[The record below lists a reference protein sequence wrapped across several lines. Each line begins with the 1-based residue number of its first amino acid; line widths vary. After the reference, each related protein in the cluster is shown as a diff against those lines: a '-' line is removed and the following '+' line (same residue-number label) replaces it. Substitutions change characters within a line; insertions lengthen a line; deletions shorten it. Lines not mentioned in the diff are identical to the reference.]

1 MKWIKFRVD
10 SDCSNLHLP
19 SHSGSSGSVSF
30 TDLDPGRYV
39 LRVAAANSKE
49 DRAIE
54 RRRFE
59 ISSDP
64 SFCTTHLINGGVTVR
79 GDTATVE
86 FAEMGPTEM
95 FRCRLDTEPA
105 FVCKLL
111 HAVLNVFTTVDLRIF
126 CFVCSPFHLRQLILY
141 SRHQSC

>member
-1 MKWIKFRVD
+1 MD
-10 SDCSNLHLP
+10 SDCLNLHLP

-30 TDLDPGRYV
+30 TDLAPGRYV

-49 DRAIE
+49 DRVIE

-86 FAEMGPTEM
+86 FAEMGPAEM

-105 FVCKLL
+105 FACKYSN
-111 HAVLNVFTTVDLRIF
+111 VLPL
-126 CFVCSPFHLRQLILY
+126 
-141 SRHQSC
+141 